1 MKKTFVSI
9 AFGVALATS
18 GAAFA
23 AGDMENM
30 DMSSGAKQGGQLTHR
45 CRTAKLRKWIRRPA
59 S

>member
-30 DMSSGAKQGGQLTHR
+30 DMSSGAKQGG
-45 CRTAKLRKWIRRPA
+45 